1 MKVVKPEEMAKIDK
15 TAIEEY
21 GIPGIV
27 LMENAALS
35 VVEEIK
41 NTLGSISDKRVI
53 VFAGKGNNGGDAL
66 AVARHLHNRGAYVN
80 IYIVGDANAIMGDA
94 KINLDIVRKIGLKP
108 VELKGEQINSD
119 FNYISNMMLY
129 INEAD
134 MIVDGILGTGL
145 KGEVT
150 GLVSD
155 VIKIINESGKFVL
168 SIDIPSGLNGSTG
181 QVMGVCVKADKTVT
195 FGLPKVGLLLHPGC
209 EYAGEIIVADI
220 GIPHEIIH
228 IMNLK
233 NNIVDFDIF
242 SSLIP
247 KRPKETNKGDY
258 GRVLIIT
265 GAPGMTGAGCLAA
278 KAALRT
284 GAGLVYLG
292 VPSTLAHIYDINV
305 TEAITISMKDM
316 DFSDKSNEDNYQK
329 EEYRYLNEVHCPS
342 KRTGYLSSS
351 NISMLGEY
359 IKNKDVI
366 AVGPGLSVKGGVFD
380 ITAWLIENSQVPLV
394 LDADALN
401 VISRDVSILGKL
413 KTKAVVTP
421 HPGEMARLT
430 NLSIEEI
437 QANRVETARN
447 FACRWGVVTVLKGWR
462 TIVGLPDGTIFIN
475 TSGNPGMATAGTG
488 DVLTGI
494 IAGLIAQGLTPEQ
507 AAVAGV
513 FLHGNAGDRVASRI
527 GEHGLIAG
535 DLVEEI
541 PYVIKAG
548 RDRNNGIQIK

>member
-15 TAIEEY
+15 AAIEEY

-41 NTLGSISDKRVI
+41 NSLGSISDKKVI
-53 VFAGKGNNGGDAL
+53 VFAGKGNNGGDAF
-66 AVARHLHNRGAYVN
+66 AVARHLHNRGAFVN
-80 IYIVGDANAIMGDA
+80 VYIVGSADAIKGDA
-94 KINLDIVRKIGLKP
+94 RINLDIVRKIGLKP
-108 VELKGEQINSD
+108 IELKGEQINSD
-119 FNYISNMMLY
+119 FNYMSNMMLY

-181 QVMGVCVKADKTVT
+181 EIMGVCVKADKTVT
-195 FGLPKVGLLLHPGC
+195 FGLPKVGLLLYPGC
-209 EYAGEIIVADI
+209 EYAGKVVVADI
-220 GIPHEIIH
+220 GIPHDIVH
-228 IMNLK
+228 DMNIK
-233 NNIVDFDIF
+233 NNIIDFNIF

-247 KRPKETNKGDY
+247 KRSNETNKGDY
-258 GRVLIIT
+258 GRVFIIT
-265 GAPGMTGAGCLAA
+265 GSPGMTGAGCLAA

-292 VPSTLAHIYDINV
+292 VPSTLTHIYNTNV

-316 DFSDKSNEDNYQK
+316 DVSNNDKEANSQSGE
-329 EEYRYLNEVHCPS
+329 
-342 KRTGYLSSS
+342 TGYISSS
-351 NISMLGEY
+351 NINMLSEY

-380 ITAWLIENSQVPLV
+380 ITAWLIENSEVPLV
-394 LDADALN
+394 IDADALN

-413 KTKAVVTP
+413 KAKAVITP
-421 HPGEMARLT
+421 HPGEMSRLT
-430 NLSIEEI
+430 KMSIDEI
-437 QANRVETARN
+437 QNNRVETARN

-462 TIVGLPDGTIFIN
+462 TVVGLPDGTIFIN

-513 FLHGNAGDRVASRI
+513 FLHGKAGDRVASRL

-548 RDRNNGIQIK
+548 RDGNNGI

>member
-1 MKVVKPEEMAKIDK
+1 MKVVKPEEMSIIDK

-41 NTLGSISDKRVI
+41 NSLGSLSEKKVI
-53 VFAGKGNNGGDAL
+53 IFAGKGNNGGDAL
-66 AVARHLHNRGAYVN
+66 AVARHLHNRGAFVN
-80 IYIVGDANAIMGDA
+80 VYIIGEADAIKGDAR
-94 KINLDIVRKIGLKP
+94 INLDIIRKMGLKP
-108 VELKGEQINSD
+108 VELKGQHINI
-119 FNYISNMMLY
+119 NYISNMMLY

-150 GLVSD
+150 GIVSD
-155 VIKIINESGKFVL
+155 IVKIINESGKYIL

-181 QVMGVCVKADKTVT
+181 KIMGTCVKADKTVT
-195 FGLPKVGLLLHPGC
+195 FGLPKIGLLLHPGC
-209 EYAGEIIVADI
+209 EYAGRVIVADI
-220 GIPHEIIH
+220 GIPHNIIH
-228 IMNLK
+228 SMNIKSNL
-233 NNIVDFDIF
+233 IDFDIF

-247 KRPKETNKGDY
+247 KRLNETNKGDY
-258 GRVLIIT
+258 GKVLIIT
-265 GAPGMTGAGCLAA
+265 GSPGMTGAGCLAA

-284 GAGLVYLG
+284 GSGLVYLG
-292 VPSTLAHIYDINV
+292 VPSTLAHIYNTNV
-305 TEAITISMKDM
+305 TEAITISMQDKDV
-316 DFSDKSNEDNYQK
+316 SDKNAG
-329 EEYRYLNEVHCPS
+329 
-342 KRTGYLSSS
+342 GYHQSGEAGYISAS
-351 NISMLGEY
+351 NINALGEY

-380 ITAWLIENSQVPLV
+380 ITAWLIENSNVPLV

-401 VISRDVSILGKL
+401 AISRNVSILGKL
-413 KTKAVVTP
+413 KAKAVITP
-421 HPGEMARLT
+421 HPGEMSRMT
-430 NLSIEEI
+430 NMTIEEI
-437 QANRVETARN
+437 RNHRIETARE

-462 TIVGLPDGTIFIN
+462 TVVGLPDGTIYIN

-494 IAGLIAQGLTPEQ
+494 IASFIAQGLTPEQ

-513 FLHGNAGDRVASRI
+513 FLHGKAGDRVASGM

-535 DLVEEI
+535 DIIEEI
-541 PYVIKAG
+541 PYVIKTG
-548 RDRNNGIQIK
+548 RDSKDEL